1 MSFKTYHGQSSDEG
15 VNIGLLGGLHH
26 FVHGGLPR
34 VVTVPDVLGQG
45 AVEQDGLLRDDAHA
59 GSNPGNVEGLDVVI
73 VDSLELSKSFKLN
86 ALLASCRCWTILH
99 FYSSWKYCKIE
110 MEPKK
115 CFENFANVLWNFAAT
130 RLLYFA
136 MGWG

>member
-1 MSFKTYHGQSSDEG
+1 MTSFKTYHGQSSDEG

-86 ALLASCRCWTILH
+86 ALLASCRC
-99 FYSSWKYCKIE
+99 
-110 MEPKK
+110 
-115 CFENFANVLWNFAAT
+115 
-130 RLLYFA
+130 
-136 MGWG
+136 